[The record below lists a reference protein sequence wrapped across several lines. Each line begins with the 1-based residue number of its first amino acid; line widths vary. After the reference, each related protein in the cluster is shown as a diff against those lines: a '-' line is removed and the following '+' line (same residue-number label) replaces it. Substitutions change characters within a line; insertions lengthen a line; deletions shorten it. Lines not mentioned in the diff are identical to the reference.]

1 MKILLVED
9 EHKVASFIYKG
20 LKENGYSVDLA
31 MDGAEAESLAEQNE
45 YDLIILDLMLPKKS
59 GFVVCRNIRRY
70 NEKIPILVLTALD
83 STDDKVEIFDK
94 GADDY
99 LVKPFAFKELLMRV
113 KALLRRSQST
123 ENRSVIQIADLEM
136 DLTYKTVHR
145 DGKEIKLTAKEYAL
159 LRYLLLNRKRV
170 LSKTEIAEKVWETS
184 FDTESNNIEVYINF
198 LRRKIDRDFAKKLI
212 HTIVGMGY
220 VIKEEE

>member
-9 EHKVASFIYKG
+9 EHKVASFITKG
-20 LKENGYSVDLA
+20 LTENGYMVDLA
-31 MDGAEAESLAEQNE
+31 VDGAEAERMAETNE

-59 GFVVCRNIRRY
+59 GFVVCRNIRQY

-83 STDDKVEIFDK
+83 STDDKVEIFEK

-99 LVKPFAFKELLMRV
+99 LVKPFAFKELLIRI
-113 KALLRRSQST
+113 KALIRRSQGT
-123 ENRSVIQIADLEM
+123 EVRSVIQIADLELDM
-136 DLTYKTVHR
+136 TYKTVHR

-159 LRYLLLNRKRV
+159 LKYLMLNRKRV

-184 FDTESNNIEVYINF
+184 FDTESNNVEVYINF
-198 LRRKIDRDFAKKLI
+198 LRRKVDRNFPKKLI
-212 HTIVGMGY
+212 HTVVGMGY
-220 VIKEEE
+220 VMKEEE

>member
-20 LKENGYSVDLA
+20 LSENGYSVDLA
-31 MDGAEAESLAEQNE
+31 IDGAEAESLAEQNE

-83 STDDKVEIFDK
+83 STDDKVEIFEK

-99 LVKPFAFKELLMRV
+99 LVKPFAFKELLMRI
-113 KALLRRSQST
+113 KALLRRSQGT

-136 DLTYKTVHR
+136 DLTNKTVQR
-145 DGKEIKLTAKEYAL
+145 DGKEIKLTAKEYSL
-159 LRYLLLNRKRV
+159 LKYLMINRKRI

-184 FDTESNNIEVYINF
+184 FDSESNNVEVYINF
-198 LRRKIDRDFAKKLI
+198 LRRKIDRNFAKKLI
-212 HTIVGMGY
+212 HTVVGMGY
-220 VIKEEE
+220 VMKDDE